1 MQGKT
6 HRYGGLALGAVAS
19 LATVGSIKGIDTVFF
34 MGAFL
39 TGSTLGSLIPDLDH
53 RHSELS
59 KKVKP
64 LGVLVSSVCKHR
76 GFTHTGLCCFLVTLV
91 CFLLDV
97 IVANIKIGT
106 YDWGTSFIVG
116 VVFTG
121 IIMSVFVGL
130 VKFTHIKK
138 LNRIRFN
145 KEKMLM
151 LTIVVLGLTTLFADI
166 LVNYIGYYII
176 GISVGYVSHLLVDM
190 LTVSGVPLMYP
201 YTNKMYRL
209 ATLTTGEDDKWV
221 SKILF
226 IVFIVFTLIRLFI

>member
-19 LATVGSIKGIDTVFF
+19 LVTIGSIKGIDTVFF
-34 MGAFL
+34 MGTFL
-39 TGSTLGSLIPDLDH
+39 TGCALGSLIPDLDH

-64 LGVLVSSVCKHR
+64 LGMVVSSVCKHR
-76 GFTHTGLCCFLVTLV
+76 GFTHTGLACFAVTLI
-91 CFLLDV
+91 CLFLDFL
-97 IVANIKIGT
+97 VANINIGT
-106 YDWGTSFIVG
+106 YDWGTSFIIG
-116 VVFTG
+116 VIFTG
-121 IIMSVFVGL
+121 IIMSVLVGL
-130 VKFTHIKK
+130 IKFTHIKK
-138 LNRIRFN
+138 LNRVRFN
-145 KEKMLM
+145 KEKMLIV
-151 LTIVVLGLTTLFADI
+151 TIVVLGLTTLFADI

-176 GISVGYVSHLLVDM
+176 GIAVGYISHLLVDM

-226 IVFIVFTLIRLFI
+226 IIFIIFTLIRLFI